1 MSLSVSRPRSGVP
14 GSVKTASVHVS
25 NNILRNL
32 GVASREEAART
43 AHRAGILAAK

>member
-25 NNILRNL
+25 NILRNL